1 MSLHGREMSS
11 SLPPGTHFMRGGFR
25 VQVDDL
31 FHKYEPPI
39 MILTGLVMTIVI
51 VFLDKIPLEVRKQAD
66 SWLGRLFLLGFTV
79 LVISLFGWPLG
90 ILAALMSVLIIGA
103 GSVEPVTKQVE
114 EGFSSE
120 MNVRMVPSK
129 HKWFVE
135 KVLGENPLLIEDQT
149 VDTSAVQDLSDKYTG
164 SVQSNTVTR

>member
-1 MSLHGREMSS
+1 
-11 SLPPGTHFMRGGFR
+11 MRGGFR

-39 MILTGLVMTIVI
+39 MVLTAILMIVVV
-51 VFLDKIPLEVRKQAD
+51 VFLEKIPVEIRKQSD
-66 SWLGRLFLLGFTV
+66 TLLGRLLLLGFSALVTV
-79 LVISLFGWPLG
+79 LFGWPMG
-90 ILAALMSVLIIGA
+90 FLAILMSVLIIGA
-103 GSVEPVTKQVE
+103 GSVQPVEKAVT

-120 MNVRMVPSK
+120 MNVRLVPSK

-149 VDTSAVQDLSDKYTG
+149 VDTMAVQDLSEKYSG